1 MEQLI
6 ACMPN
11 FSEGRDQEKINA
23 IAEEI
28 RKIEDVK
35 LLDVSSN
42 RDHNR
47 AVITFGGGLSGIR
60 KAAFASIA
68 KATELIDMAYH
79 RGGHPRLG
87 ATDVVP
93 FVPLRGVSMEDCV
106 RIAREVGRDVGEKL
120 GVPVY
125 LYTEAATSIERRS
138 LQAIRKG
145 QYEALPAKLSQE
157 SWRPDFGP
165 PEFNPKT
172 GATIVGARGFVIAYN
187 VNLKSRDSE
196 LAQKIAE
203 LIRDS
208 GSMETDQGIRFK
220 VPGVLPFIKAIGVNL
235 EEFGLVQVSMNVMN
249 YNALPMH
256 IAYETIKRIAAL
268 CKVEIHSSEIV
279 GVVPEE
285 ALVISG
291 KFYSPDTQEVAE
303 LIRVARKHL
312 KLDQFEKFEPE
323 KKIIEWMM
331 EE

>member
-1 MEQLI
+1 MEQVI
-6 ACMPN
+6 ACVPN
-11 FSEGRDQEKINA
+11 FSEGRDLEKINA

-28 RKIEDVK
+28 RKIENAK

-47 AVITFGGGLSGIR
+47 AVITFAGSPSGVK

-68 KATELIDMAYH
+68 KATELIDMASH
-79 RGGHPRLG
+79 RGAHPRLG
-87 ATDVVP
+87 AADVVP
-93 FVPLRGVSMEDCV
+93 FVPLKGVSMEDCV
-106 RIAREVGRDVGEKL
+106 RIAREVGEDVGEKL

-125 LYTEAATSIERRS
+125 LYAEAATTIERRS

-145 QYEALPAKLSQE
+145 QYEALPDKLRQE
-157 SWRPDFGP
+157 AWRPDFGP

-187 VNLKSRDSE
+187 VNLRSRDCQ

-208 GSMETDQGIRFK
+208 GSMETGQGIRFK
-220 VPGVLPFIKAIGVNL
+220 VPGVLPFIKAIGINL

-249 YNALPMH
+249 YKALPMH

-268 CKVEIHSSEIV
+268 CKIEVHSSEIV
-279 GVVPEE
+279 GLVPEE
-285 ALVISG
+285 ALLISG
-291 KFYSPDTQEVAE
+291 KFYSPGTQEVTK
-303 LIRVARKHL
+303 LIRVARDQL